1 MPNLKY
7 FPRFIQDVFVFK
19 VYENSPINTLI
30 GTLTSVTSSESQ
42 VAYKLVSGALNE
54 NDMNDFRLDDQN
66 GNLYVSNLLDR
77 EKYDSITLYASA
89 SYRDKNFRS
98 DHALIQIQIV
108 DTNDNA
114 PLFTRPFY
122 EYSIY
127 ANYELGSFLFRVE
140 ATDKDAGLN
149 AQVKFK
155 VGSKLNFQQLN
166 LTLIASDCGS
176 PVSQSTKSFIL
187 LKFINE
193 NYSPP
198 FFDSDSNLTFE
209 MFENQQIGTVIAQI
223 YARDNEAGFDSDIVY
238 KLLNFNNLFE
248 LKPSE
253 KFIAE
258 AHSFI
263 NNAKKTNAI
272 HLFNLAEQSKGLN
285 LTLSVST
292 DYEKDVSL
300 SL

>member
-122 EYSIY
+122 V
-127 ANYELGSFLFRVE
+127 LDLR
-140 ATDKDAGLN
+140 
-149 AQVKFK
+149 
-155 VGSKLNFQQLN
+155 QL
-166 LTLIASDCGS
+166 
-176 PVSQSTKSFIL
+176 
-187 LKFINE
+187 
-193 NYSPP
+193 
-198 FFDSDSNLTFE
+198 
-209 MFENQQIGTVIAQI
+209 
-223 YARDNEAGFDSDIVY
+223 
-238 KLLNFNNLFE
+238 
-248 LKPSE
+248 
-253 KFIAE
+253 
-258 AHSFI
+258 
-263 NNAKKTNAI
+263 
-272 HLFNLAEQSKGLN
+272 
-285 LTLSVST
+285 
-292 DYEKDVSL
+292 
-300 SL
+300 